1 MDDNPT
7 PTNDANLTLGWGTF
21 ADRLTT
27 LLGALI
33 ESEEGHDNLYLGLP
47 VQDPRFGAGPAV
59 MLTRTRDGY
68 LKMEIGDHDGLD
80 PEQRVSQDLLRA
92 VMGEDA
98 LTRDDSS
105 PYPYVEGAADTIGQL
120 ACIVVDLF
128 KDVYGI
134 PLPGLLAYAGH
145 GPSVDA
151 AAVLGLTRLDQVPTD
166 IVPGR
171 SIPAEMGTVHHFV
184 TRGDLTSLVGEL
196 LHGRFDEVESVDG
209 EFHLRHEGHQVVIRA
224 RPDQP
229 AVEIVTRLIHGVR
242 ARHIALTEID
252 ILNRDSIWTKF
263 VLRDRDVFMD
273 INVPAM
279 PYAENHL
286 HEMLSVF
293 LEAIDSS
300 RDDLALRTGG
310 RVG

>member
-1 MDDNPT
+1 M
-7 PTNDANLTLGWGTF
+7 
-21 ADRLTT
+21 
-27 LLGALI
+27 
-33 ESEEGHDNLYLGLP
+33 
-47 VQDPRFGAGPAV
+47 
-59 MLTRTRDGY
+59 
-68 LKMEIGDHDGLD
+68 
-80 PEQRVSQDLLRA
+80 
-92 VMGEDA
+92 
-98 LTRDDSS
+98 
-105 PYPYVEGAADTIGQL
+105 EGAADTIGQL
-120 ACIVVDLF
+120 ARIVVDLF

-166 IVPGR
+166 IVPGW
-171 SIPAEMGTVHHFV
+171 SIPAEMGAVHHFV
-184 TRGDLTSLVGEL
+184 TRGGLTSLVGEL
-196 LHGRFDEVESVDG
+196 LQGRFDEVESVDG

-224 RPDQP
+224 LPDQP
-229 AVEIVTRLIHGVR
+229 AVEIVTRLVHGVR
-242 ARHIALTEID
+242 ARHIALTEIG

-286 HEMLSVF
+286 HEMLVVF
-293 LEAIDSS
+293 LEAIEAF

-310 RVG
+310 KVG